1 MDERTAAAELQKM
14 VNGFQVSQAICVAAT
29 LGIADH
35 LKDGKRS
42 SGELAVLTNTHPQAL
57 YRLLRALASVG
68 VFHEAEDRS
77 FSLTP
82 VGRALRSDV
91 QHSVAP
97 WAILAG
103 RPYFRQAWSDLLH
116 SVGTGENAFRHAHG
130 KGVWEYRAEHPEESV
145 IFDRAM
151 TAMSRGVAAAVL
163 AAYDFRRFSVVMDV
177 GGGQGALLAEILRRN
192 PGQRG
197 ILFDQPQVVAKAGP
211 VFDAAAVA
219 DRCDIVAGDFF
230 VSVPEGADAIVLK
243 WILHDWDDDTNIRIL
258 KSCRRAIRPEGK
270 LLVLESILA
279 PPNEGAVAKFGD
291 LNMLV
296 MPGGQERTAEEFR
309 LLLAA
314 SDFRVAN
321 IVEAGPRISIIE
333 AEPV

>member
-1 MDERTAAAELQKM
+1 MDERTAAAELQKL

-35 LKDGKRS
+35 LKDGKRT
-42 SGELAVLTNTHPQAL
+42 SGELAALTNTNSQAL

-68 VFHEAEDRS
+68 VFHEAEDRF

-82 VGRALRSDV
+82 VGSALRSDV

-116 SVGTGENAFRHAHG
+116 SVSTGENAFRHAHG

-177 GGGQGALLAEILRRN
+177 AGGQGALLAEILRRN

-211 VFDAAAVA
+211 VFDAAGVA

-258 KSCRRAIRPEGK
+258 KTCRRAMRPEGK

-279 PPNEGAVAKFGD
+279 PPNEGAGAKFGD

-309 LLLAA
+309 SLLAA
-314 SDFRVAN
+314 SDFQVVN
-321 IVEAGPRISIIE
+321 IVEAGPRISVIE